1 MNLEPLVLEG
11 FSVSLGD
18 RLLFDIGTFAPTAG
32 SSTAI
37 VGKTGSGK
45 SVLLRALSG
54 LLPASPF
61 SISGSMRLHGRT
73 AYEGGVKTSRRAWRA
88 IMASGLVYVP
98 AESAQSLNPALTIEQ
113 NLRLLAPE
121 SGPLVER
128 RLRDYFRIEFGRFA
142 RHYPDE
148 VSGGE
153 LQRVTLMILLAR
165 RGGLV
170 YLDEPTVNL
179 DRQLR
184 GRFIEF
190 LNAEILDDRG
200 KTVLVASHDL
210 DFVRALR
217 VDSVLSLEGGRL
229 KALGGVPESLGF
241 ERSRGEKAAAPGL
254 ELRDVAQRYTARRL
268 LGDRQ
273 YLAYRG
279 LRVNFGK
286 STIYGITGPSG
297 CGKTSMIRAI
307 LRLIDGTSGVIELD
321 GQDLVRL
328 KPNER
333 GADPRAFLPYRS
345 KMAIV
350 QQDSRFAFFPDL
362 RIRESFGQIEA
373 SRARGGLRD
382 RRRGP
387 RAGEELE
394 RCMGLIGLPLSLLDA
409 YPRSLSSGE
418 MKRMDIARALAS
430 KPEVFLLDEPFA
442 HIDFATRGLVMKAL
456 TDYMAENETILI
468 VVTHEDY
475 DLKYFVE
482 TNYDFLS
489 ICESLRA

>member
-1 MNLEPLVLEG
+1 MNAEPLVLEG
-11 FSVSLGD
+11 FSVSLGK
-18 RLLFDIGTFAPTAG
+18 RLLFDIGKLAPEAG

-61 SISGSMRLHGRT
+61 AISGSMRLHGRK
-73 AYEGGVKTSRRAWRA
+73 AYDRGIKTSRRTWRA
-88 IMASGLVYVP
+88 IMAAGLVYVP

-121 SGPLVER
+121 AGPLVEK

-153 LQRVTLMILLAR
+153 LQRITLMILLAR
-165 RGGLV
+165 KGGLV

-217 VDSVLSLEGGRL
+217 VDAVMSLEGGRL
-229 KALGGVPESLGF
+229 DALGGVPESLGF
-241 ERSRGEKAAAPGL
+241 ERARNGKGAAPGL

-268 LGDRQ
+268 LGDRE
-273 YLAYRG
+273 YTAYRG
-279 LRVNFGK
+279 LCVNFGK

-307 LRLIDGTSGVIELD
+307 LRLIDGTSGEIELD
-321 GQDLVRL
+321 GQDLVKL
-328 KPNER
+328 KPSER
-333 GADPRAFLPYRS
+333 GADPKPFLPYRS

-362 RIRESFGQIEA
+362 RIRDSFGQIEA
-373 SRARGGLRD
+373 ARARGGLRD

-387 RAGEELE
+387 RAREDLE
-394 RCMGLIGLPLSLLDA
+394 RCMGLIGLPVSLLDA

-442 HIDFATRGLVMKAL
+442 HIDFATRSLVMKAL

-482 TNYDFLS
+482 KNYDFLS
-489 ICESLRA
+489 LVSSIS

>member
-1 MNLEPLVLEG
+1 MSSEPLVLED
-11 FSVSLGD
+11 FSVSLGE
-18 RLLFDIGTFAPTAG
+18 RLLFDVGSFAPEPG

-73 AYEGGVKTSRRAWRA
+73 AYDRGKKTSRRTWRS
-88 IMASGLVYVP
+88 IMAAGLVYVP

-113 NLRLLAPE
+113 NLRLLAPDSE
-121 SGPLVER
+121 SLVEK
-128 RLRDYFRIEFGRFA
+128 RLREYFRIELGRFA

-165 RGGLV
+165 KGGLV

-190 LNAEILDDRG
+190 LNAEILDDRA

-217 VDSVLSLEGGRL
+217 VDAVMSLEGGRL
-229 KALGGVPESLGF
+229 SALGGVPESLGF
-241 ERSRGEKAAAPGL
+241 ERARNGKAAAPGL
-254 ELRDVAQRYTARRL
+254 ELRDVAQRYAVRGL
-268 LGDRQ
+268 LGDRE
-273 YLAYRG
+273 YEAYRG
-279 LRVNFGK
+279 LCVNFGK

-307 LRLIDGTSGVIELD
+307 LRLIDGTSGEIELD

-328 KPNER
+328 KPVER
-333 GADPRAFLPYRS
+333 GSDPRAFLPYRAT
-345 KMAIV
+345 MAIV

-362 RIRESFGQIEA
+362 RIRDSFGQIEA

-382 RRRGP
+382 RRHGP
-387 RAGEELE
+387 RAKEELE
-394 RCMGLIGLPLSLLDA
+394 RCMGLIGLPVSLLDA

-418 MKRMDIARALAS
+418 MKRMDIARALAA

-442 HIDFATRGLVMKAL
+442 HIDFATRSLVMKAIS
-456 TDYMAENETILI
+456 DYMTENETILI

-489 ICESLRA
+489 LCEAGGT

>member
-1 MNLEPLVLEG
+1 MSAQPLVLEN
-11 FSVSLGD
+11 FSVALGD
-18 RLLFDIGTFAPTAG
+18 RLLFDIERFSPEPG

-54 LLPASPF
+54 LLPARPF
-61 SISGSMRLHGRT
+61 SIGGSMRLHGRV
-73 AYEGGVKTSRRAWRA
+73 AYRDGKKTSRATWRA
-88 IMASGLVYVP
+88 IMGSGLVYVP

-113 NLRLLAPE
+113 NQKLLAPE
-121 SGPLVER
+121 AGALVER
-128 RLRDYFRIEFGRFA
+128 RLRERFRIEFGRFA
-142 RHYPDE
+142 RQYPDE

-153 LQRVTLMILLAR
+153 LQRITLMILLAR
-165 RGGLV
+165 KGGLV

-190 LNAEILDDRG
+190 LNEEILADRA
-200 KTVLVASHDL
+200 KTILVASHDL

-217 VDSVLSLEGGRL
+217 VDSVMSLEEGRL
-229 KALGGVPESLGF
+229 IERDGVPESPAF
-241 ERSRGEKAAAPGL
+241 ERERGGGSGAPGL
-254 ELRDVAQRYTARRL
+254 SLRNVAQRYDERL
-268 LGDRQ
+268 LIGERD
-273 YLAYRG
+273 YEAFRG
-279 LRVNFGK
+279 LCVEFGK

-307 LRLIDGTSGVIELD
+307 LRLIDGTSGEIELD
-321 GQDLVRL
+321 GQNLVRL
-328 KPNER
+328 KPDER
-333 GADPRAFLPYRS
+333 GYDPRAFLPFRG

-362 RIRESFGQIEA
+362 RIRDSIGQIEA
-373 SRARGGLRD
+373 AAARGGRRD
-382 RRRGP
+382 RRRVR
-387 RAGEELE
+387 RAREELE
-394 RCMGLIGLPLSLLDA
+394 RCMGLIGLPLRLLDA

-418 MKRMDIARALAS
+418 MKRMDIARALAA

-442 HIDFATRGLVMKAL
+442 HIDFATRRTVMQAL
-456 TDYMAENETILI
+456 SDYMAQNETVLI

-482 TNYDFLS
+482 TSFDFLS
-489 ICESLRA
+489 IVAAS